1 MTRFSFS
8 RAAARPALLAATA
21 LLLTC
26 ATPAQAT
33 AGRVP
38 AHDWLLLTVTQGDA
52 QSGIRP
58 GSPSGIR
65 PGSPSGTGPGA
76 TRGALLLCDPPRGHA
91 RAARACAELG
101 ATGGRISDIPPRDTH
116 CTMVHAPV
124 TAHARGQWRGRPVEY
139 TQTFPNPCVMTART
153 GSVFAWDTEGEPR

>member
-1 MTRFSFS
+1 MTHFSTP
-8 RAAARPALLAATA
+8 RAAARAALLAATA

-33 AGRVP
+33 AGRAP
-38 AHDWLLLTVTQGDA
+38 AHDWLLLTVTHGETPSTHGETP
-52 QSGIRP
+52 SGARP
-58 GSPSGIR
+58 GAPSG
-65 PGSPSGTGPGA
+65 SGPGT

-91 RAARACAELG
+91 RAAGACAELG
-101 ATGGRISDIPPRDTH
+101 ATGGRIADIPPRDTH
-116 CTMVHAPV
+116 CTLVHAPV
-124 TAHARGQWRGRPVEY
+124 TAHAHGQWRGRPVRY